1 MSTETPLELKKTIN
15 LPKTAFAQKANLAQA
30 EPARLERWKQ
40 IDLYKMIR
48 EAARGREKFILHDGP
63 PYANADIHLGTALN
77 KILKDLVVKSRAM
90 MGYDAPYVPGYDCHG
105 LPIELYVDKKLGAK
119 KSNMDATTIRRIC
132 REHAAEA
139 LKSQTRDF
147 QRLGILGSWE
157 NPYSTMS
164 NGYEAETARLFGKFV
179 ERGYVY
185 KGARPVYWCVYD
197 QTALAEAEVEYREHT
212 SPSVYVKF
220 PLSDA
225 TADGKV
231 FKREALGDEDDPRKI
246 FFLIW
251 TTTPWTL
258 PANLGIAVNPN
269 FEYCAMETGGEV
281 YVVASELAEVVA
293 QKCGLSETKIVARFP
308 GSRLDRLEARHAW
321 IDRASLLMVGEHVTL
336 GGEADAETELDVKDA
351 REKSAT
357 SKAGTGLVHTAP
369 GHGHDD
375 FVIGKSYGLEIYC
388 PVDNAGRFTAE
399 VEHFAGE
406 RVFEAN
412 PKIVAFLQERG
423 ALLLSEDYAH
433 RYPHCW
439 RCKNPVI
446 FRATPQWFISLDA
459 KASAPAVETD
469 EDGRDRS
476 NFTENEAA
484 AVRSLREGA
493 LEEIGRV
500 QWVPA
505 WGETRMRNMLRGR
518 PDWCVSRQRVWG
530 VPIPAFYCAG
540 CDAEIAD
547 AKVIEGVAEI
557 FERESADAWYK
568 RDAKD
573 LLPEGFKCP
582 GCKGAEFT
590 KETDI
595 LDVWFDSGSSWVS
608 VFKEYFAA
616 ELKAWRPA
624 DVYLEGGDQYRG
636 WFNSSLMVS
645 LAANDRAPYRAVL
658 THGWTLDAQGKA
670 MHKSAGNAVSPDEVT
685 KQSGADILRV
695 WCVSSDYQEDMRCSP
710 EILSRAADAY
720 RKIRNTARFTL
731 GNLDGFD
738 PSRDMVAPGELME
751 LDRWALS
758 ELDAMTERALAAYE
772 AYDFHAA
779 YQTLYQFCTVTL
791 SARYLDIIKDRLYT
805 AAPRSHAR
813 RSAQTALYEI
823 TDALARL
830 LAPILVFTAD
840 EIWENL
846 PAASF
851 TVATGG
857 DSAPS
862 GAKRAASV
870 HLAGFPVVLGAR
882 DAELAG
888 RWAQILEVREVVL
901 RALEEARAAK
911 QIGSSL
917 EARVELKLKDPLY
930 ATLSKY
936 QGELR
941 YVFIVSKV
949 GVVKT
954 DDAAAPDIGVE
965 VFRADGRKCERC
977 WNYSERVGEFHRYPT
992 VCERCIEALAEIE
1005 SEGAAS

>member
-1 MSTETPLELKKTIN
+1 MSTQSPLELKKTIN
-15 LPKTAFAQKANLAQA
+15 LPKTGFAQKANLAQS
-30 EPARLERWKQ
+30 EPARLERWRQ
-40 IDLYKMIR
+40 LDLYRLIR
-48 EAARGREKFILHDGP
+48 EAAKGREKFILHDGP

-77 KILKDLVVKSRAM
+77 KILKDLVVKSRSM

-119 KSNMDATTIRRIC
+119 KSNLDASTVRRIC

-157 NPYSTMS
+157 RPYSTMS

-179 ERGYVY
+179 ARGYVY

-220 PLSDA
+220 PLSEDI
-225 TADGKV
+225 DGKT
-231 FKREALGDEDDPRKI
+231 FRREVLGDDDDARKI

-269 FEYCAMETGGEV
+269 FEYCAMEAGGEV
-281 YVVASELAEVVA
+281 YVVASELAEAVA
-293 QKCGLSETKIVARFP
+293 QKCGLGETKIIARFP

-321 IDRASLLMVGEHVTL
+321 IDRASLLMVGAHVTL
-336 GGEADAETELDVKDA
+336 GGEADAETELDVKEA
-351 REKSAT
+351 RERSAT

-423 ALLLSEDYAH
+423 ALLLSEPYAH

-459 KASAPAVETD
+459 KATAPAVETD

-476 NFTENEAA
+476 NFTENESDAP
-484 AVRSLREGA
+484 RSLREGA

-500 QWVPA
+500 DWVPA

-547 AKVIEGVAEI
+547 AGVIEGVAKI
-557 FERESADAWYK
+557 FEQESSDAWYA
-568 RDAKD
+568 REAKD
-573 LLPEGFKCP
+573 LLPEGFRCP
-582 GCKGAEFT
+582 GCEGAEFT

-608 VFKEYFAA
+608 VFKEYFAE
-616 ELKAWRPA
+616 ELKEWRPA

-636 WFNSSLMVS
+636 WFNASLMVS
-645 LAANDRAPYRAVL
+645 LAARDRAPYRVVL
-658 THGWTLDAQGKA
+658 THGWLLDGQGKA
-670 MHKSAGNAVSPDEVT
+670 MHKSGGNAVSPEEVT
-685 KQSGADILRV
+685 KQSGADILRL
-695 WCVSSDYQEDMRCSP
+695 WCVSSDYHEDMRCSP

-720 RKIRNTARFTL
+720 RKIRNTARFAL

-738 PSRDMVAPGELME
+738 PALDSVAPGELME

-758 ELDAMTERALAAYE
+758 ELDAVVEAALAAYE

-779 YQTLYQFCTVTL
+779 YQALYQFCTVTL

-805 AAPRSHAR
+805 SAPKSLAR

-823 TDALARL
+823 ADALARL

-846 PAASF
+846 PAPAR
-851 TVATGG
+851 TAAGG
-857 DSAPS
+857 DDA
-862 GAKRAASV
+862 AAVRAASV
-870 HLAGFPVVLGAR
+870 HLAGFPLATSTR
-882 DAELAG
+882 DAKLAS
-888 RWAQILEVREVVL
+888 RWAQIFEVREVVL

-930 ATLSKY
+930 ATLSEY
-936 QGELR
+936 QDELR

-954 DDAAAPDIGVE
+954 GDAASPDIGVE
-965 VFRADGRKCERC
+965 VFRAGGGKCERC
-977 WNYSERVGEFHRYPT
+977 WNYTERVGEFHRYPT

-1005 SEGAAS
+1005 AEGASS